1 MKRLKILRSIRYI
14 YYEFIT
20 KCDISIKD
28 RDKIGKER
36 VVKVVFSDFRTKS
49 INLVSKS
56 IDTLLINCN
65 IF

>member
-20 KCDISIKD
+20 KCDILIKD

-36 VVKVVFSDFRTKS
+36 VKVVFSDFRTKS